1 MVRYVIARHHGES
14 DAYYQ
19 QGQRYPLALKVR
31 FFSRKIEVYK
41 RRGYFD
47 EMDPGSHRVYRDMDA
62 FELVWSEIKEDR

>member
-1 MVRYVIARHHGES
+1 MVKYVVARHHGES

-19 QGQRYPLALKVR
+19 RGKRYPLALKVR
-31 FFSRKIEVYK
+31 FFSKKVEIYK

-62 FELVWSEIKEDR
+62 FELVWSEVREDQ